1 MTQAEIAAALQA
13 AFRQCDMMG
22 CSLSEEQKEIL
33 TQTLKARLSE
43 RSTLEINPLDQL
55 SPQQRTA
62 LLEFI
67 TAQEQQN
74 QSWKVTL
81 LNDWLQNRDSGN
93 VQFVRDLFG
102 VQWLESITSADLADY
117 EDEAILNLK
126 VGDRIEVSNTLWE
139 WVQESDPNGREWF
152 PCTVISVQGDVEPSQ
167 TKSTVR
173 FDNGS
178 EYEIQGLYDW
188 NRSNWRWAKG

>member
-13 AFRQCDMMG
+13 AFHQCEIMG

-33 TQTLKARLSE
+33 AQTIEERLSE
-43 RSTLEINPLDQL
+43 RSISPTNPLDRL
-55 SPQQRTA
+55 TSEQRKA

-67 TAQEQQN
+67 TTQEQQN
-74 QSWKVTL
+74 QSWKVAL

-93 VQFVRDLFG
+93 VQFIRDLFG

-117 EDEAILNLK
+117 EDEAILKLK

-139 WVQESDPNGREWF
+139 WVQESAPDSREWF
-152 PCTVISVQGDVEPSQ
+152 PCNVISVQDSLEPSQ
-167 TKSTVR
+167 TKCTVR

-188 NRSNWRWAKG
+188 NRSNWRWAK

>member
-13 AFRQCDMMG
+13 AFRQCEMMG

-33 TQTLKARLSE
+33 AQVIEQQLSE
-43 RSTLEINPLDQL
+43 RSTPATNPLDRL
-55 SPQQRTA
+55 TPDQRNA
-62 LLEFI
+62 LLQFI
-67 TAQEQQN
+67 TLQEQQN

-81 LNDWLQNRDSGN
+81 LDDWLQNRDSGN

-102 VQWLESITSADLADY
+102 VQWVESITSANLADY
-117 EDEAILNLK
+117 EDEAVLKLK

-139 WVQESDPNGREWF
+139 WVPESDPDSCEWF
-152 PCTVISVQGDVEPSQ
+152 PCTVTSVQDNSEPSQ
-167 TKSTVR
+167 AKGTVR
-173 FDNGS
+173 FDNGR

-188 NRSNWRWAKG
+188 NRSNWRWVR

>member
-1 MTQAEIAAALQA
+1 MTQDEIAAALQA
-13 AFRQCDMMG
+13 AFRQCEMMG
-22 CSLSEEQKEIL
+22 CSLTEEQKEIL
-33 TQTLKARLSE
+33 AQIIEKQLSG
-43 RSTLEINPLDQL
+43 RSTSANPLDRL
-55 SPQQRTA
+55 TSEQRNA

-67 TAQEQQN
+67 TLQEQQN

-93 VQFVRDLFG
+93 VQFIRDLFG
-102 VQWLESITSADLADY
+102 VQWLESITSANLADY
-117 EDEAILNLK
+117 EDEAILKLK

-139 WVQESDPNGREWF
+139 WIQESDPNSRDWF
-152 PCTVISVQGDVEPSQ
+152 PCTVISVQDNLEPSQ

-178 EYEIQGLYDW
+178 EYEIQGIYDW
-188 NRSNWRWAKG
+188 NRSNWRWMK